1 MSQFQNQSQVPQK
14 FTDAQGNVNVAALA
28 QGVEHLGGNAIEHQ
42 LGDGTFNIEGLAAAY
57 VTLESTRNQQPKP
70 AVKSP
75 VTPEIDPALAPK
87 LNIEEASS
95 PAQIDWDA
103 MSREVQQYGTL
114 QPATRQNLI
123 KAGMSEAIID
133 QHVAGVKAVAENN
146 VRKMADTIGGMENY
160 ENFVLWSNSNMSI
173 EDRKALVSSM
183 NQPGG
188 HLALAGAFAQY
199 QKDGGLLAQ
208 GGEPN
213 DINTLGAGGGTIQGV
228 LPFQSK
234 LERFSAFKDLRYG
247 RDPEYTTQ
255 VWERAR
261 ATHTAV
267 QNLKSEAAQRAL

>member
-57 VTLESTRNQQPKP
+57 TTLESTRNQKV
-70 AVKSP
+70 AP
-75 VTPEIDPALAPK
+75 VVNQVTTQVDLSTAPK

-95 PAQIDWDA
+95 PAQIDWDK

-123 KAGMSEAIID
+123 SAGMSEAIID

-146 VRKMADTIGGMENY
+146 IRKMADTIGGMENY
-160 ENFVLWSNSNMSI
+160 ENFVVWSNANMSI
-173 EDRKALVSSM
+173 EDRQALVSSM

-199 QKDGGLLAQ
+199 QNAGGLLGAQ

-213 DINTLGAGGGTIQGV
+213 DINTLTAGGGRNVQGV
-228 LPFQSK
+228 SPFQSK

-247 RDPEYTTQ
+247 RDPEYTAQ
-255 VWERAR
+255 VWERVR
-261 ATHTAV
+261 ATHAAV
-267 QNLKSEAAQRAL
+267 QQLKAQPAQ

>member
-1 MSQFQNQSQVPQK
+1 MTQFQSNQPIVPQK

-28 QGVEHLGGNAIEHQ
+28 QGVQHLGGDAIEHQ
-42 LGDGTFNIEGLAAAY
+42 LGDGTFNIEGLASAY
-57 VTLESTRNQQPKP
+57 NTLESARNKQPAP
-70 AVKSP
+70 AAQP
-75 VTPEIDPALAPK
+75 QVTPEIESAPAAK
-87 LNIEEASS
+87 LNTEEANN
-95 PAQIDWDA
+95 PAQIDWEA
-103 MSREVQQYGTL
+103 MSLEIQQHGTI

-123 KAGMSEAIID
+123 GAGMTEAVID

-160 ENFVLWSNSNMSI
+160 DNFVVWSNANMPI
-173 EDRKALVSSM
+173 EDRKALVASM

-199 QKDGGLLAQ
+199 QKAGGQVAQ

-213 DINTLGAGGGTIQGV
+213 DINTISAGGGAIQGV

-234 LERFSAFKDLRYG
+234 LDRYSAFKDLRYG

-267 QNLKSEAAQRAL
+267 QQLKANAAQ